1 MTLEAGYAQD
11 TITPSLER
19 PVFLA
24 GFGRNRKAESVH
36 DDLYVRALALQH
48 GETRLVVAALDLI
61 GLGRRHCEEIER
73 RVNDQTPGSRLWLA
87 CTHTHHGPDTIGLW
101 GPDLVTS
108 GVDSAFMR
116 TLKETVT
123 EVSVKA
129 LGHVRPVSMRSISV
143 QVPGVAK
150 NARDPGILD
159 EELTCLQFCLD
170 SAADEEA
177 RLATWLVFPC
187 HPEVLGDDNPQITS
201 DYVDG
206 LRREI
211 EAQTLAPCLVT
222 VGAIGGMMTP
232 DVEAH
237 SFSEA
242 ARIGRVL
249 AGAALRALSAAPARP
264 VESLAYTRHA
274 YAVPM
279 ANPVFQMAMEAGLL
293 PNLLDEQGTTITEAN
308 LLKLGPAWL
317 FGVPGELLPQL
328 GLAFKTQ
335 MKNAGAEVA
344 AIVGLTNDELG
355 YILPHEVYVFPDNP
369 FDPGAHYEETMSVGP
384 EAGPSLQAA
393 LHALLADN

>member
-1 MTLEAGYAQD
+1 MTLKAGYAQD

-19 PVFLA
+19 PVYLA
-24 GFGRNRKAESVH
+24 GFGRNRQALSVH

-48 GETRLVVAALDLI
+48 GETRLVVVALDLI
-61 GLGRRHCEEIER
+61 GLGRLHCQEIER
-73 RVNDQTPGSRLWLA
+73 RIEDRVPGSRLWLA

-101 GPDLVTS
+101 GPDLATS

-129 LGHVRPVSMRSISV
+129 LGRVRPVSMRSTSV

-150 NARDPGILD
+150 DARNPGIVD
-159 EELTCLQFCLD
+159 EELTCLQFCLR
-170 SAADEEA
+170 STADEEA
-177 RLATWLVFPC
+177 PLAAWLVFPC
-187 HPEVLGDDNPQITS
+187 HPEVLGEDNPHITS
-201 DYVDG
+201 DYVEG
-206 LRREI
+206 LRREV
-211 EAQTLAPCLVT
+211 ETGTLAPCLVT

-237 SFSEA
+237 SFSGAE
-242 ARIGRVL
+242 RMGRVL
-249 AGAALRALSAAPARP
+249 AYAALRALAPAPARP
-264 VESLAYTRHA
+264 VESLVYTRYE

-279 ANPVFQMAMEAGLL
+279 ANPVFQMAMDAGLL
-293 PNLLDEQGTTITEAN
+293 PNLLDETGAVITEAN
-308 LLKLGPAWL
+308 LLKLGPVWL
-317 FGVPGELLPQL
+317 FGVPGELLPEL

-335 MKNAGAEVA
+335 MKKAGAEVG

-355 YILPHEVYVFPDNP
+355 YILPYDEYVFPDNP
-369 FDPGAHYEETMSVGP
+369 FDPGVHYEETMSIGP

-393 LHALLADN
+393 LHVLLADN